1 MSTSELSAVSHYVN
15 RKLFEW
21 LYNSVSILKNHRIVH
36 WNTGELYDIY
46 SSAKLFLKSRLFVM
60 FRGRQE

>member
-21 LYNSVSILKNHRIVH
+21 LYNSVSILKTI
-36 WNTGELYDIY
+36 ELYTEIQVNCMIY
-46 SSAKLFLKSRLFVM
+46 IVQQSCFKKADYL
-60 FRGRQE
+60 